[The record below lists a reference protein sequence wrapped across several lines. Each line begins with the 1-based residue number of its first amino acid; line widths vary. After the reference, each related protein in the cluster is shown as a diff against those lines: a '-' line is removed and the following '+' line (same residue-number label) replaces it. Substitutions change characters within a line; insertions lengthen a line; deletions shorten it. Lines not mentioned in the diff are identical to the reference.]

1 MDLSAH
7 NEITAQLLG
16 MVTPENQAK
25 ASELLTSLT
34 EDYSEVSTNIEAQ
47 TKSIADLKA
56 NNETLRDVNAKLF
69 LKVGSSEPPKPS
81 PITSPDN
88 EEAVMERKSFDDLFT
103 ENGELK

>member
-1 MDLSAH
+1 MELTRH

-16 MVTPENQAK
+16 MVTPENQAT

-34 EDYSEVSTNIEAQ
+34 EDYSEVSTNLAAQ
-47 TKSIADLKA
+47 TKSIADLTA

-69 LKVGSSEPPKPS
+69 LKVGSSEPPKP
-81 PITSPDN
+81 ITHPDN
-88 EEAVMERKSFDDLFT
+88 QEAVITPKSFDDLFT